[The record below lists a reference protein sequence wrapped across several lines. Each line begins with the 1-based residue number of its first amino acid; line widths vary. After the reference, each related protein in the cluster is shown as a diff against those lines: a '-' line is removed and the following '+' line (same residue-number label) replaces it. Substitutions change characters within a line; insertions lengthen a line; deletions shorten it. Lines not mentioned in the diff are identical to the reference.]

1 MRLDG
6 LGDFF
11 FLLGRLRVFE
21 LKIPR
26 GQRYR
31 GCDFGRVTMRRGAL
45 REDTSDELY
54 AQDGKG
60 TRKIQRSRFAKLCF
74 VWSCI
79 RWGLC
84 FLKMNISDIP
94 FTTFHRFYFFL
105 SPFAATSSPS

>member
-26 GQRYR
+26 GHCCR
-31 GCDFGRVTMRRGAL
+31 GCDLGRVTMRRGAL
-45 REDTSDELY
+45 KEDTLDELY

-60 TRKIQRSRFAKLCF
+60 TRARIEEAGWLNFALF
-74 VWSCI
+74 GRVSGVGLSQNEYI
-79 RWGLC
+79 RH
-84 FLKMNISDIP
+84 P
-94 FTTFHRFYFFL
+94 FSTFHRFYFFL